1 MTFKT
6 KSQILVEKSQAI
18 LAHPL
23 TKHVQHRSLNIM
35 QILGATLLGFFQASG
50 NFFFFTLRS
59 LTHVFRPPFYFAQ
72 VMRQFMDIGY
82 YCLPVV
88 GLTTLFSGMVLA
100 LQSYTGF
107 SRYASGAESAIA
119 NIVVLSIT
127 RELGPVMAGLMV
139 AGRIGASIA
148 AELGTMRVT
157 EQIDALTTLSTQPVK
172 YLIVPRLLAGV
183 LMLPLL
189 VLVGD
194 VIGVF
199 GGFLIS
205 VYRLGFNASTY
216 IDQSWKFL
224 ETIDVVSGLV
234 KASVF
239 GFVITLMGCYFGF
252 HSKGG
257 AQGVGAAT
265 TNAVVS
271 SSILILILNYFITG
285 LFFGAH

>member
-1 MTFKT
+1 
-6 KSQILVEKSQAI
+6 
-18 LAHPL
+18 
-23 TKHVQHRSLNIM
+23 M
-35 QILGATLLGFFQASG
+35 QLLGRTFLRFIEGTG
-50 NFFFFTLRS
+50 NFAFFAIRGISHF
-59 LTHVFRPPFYFAQ
+59 FRPPLYLSQ
-72 VMRQFMDIGY
+72 IGRQFMDIGY

-107 SRYASGAESAIA
+107 SRYASGAESGIA
-119 NIVVLSIT
+119 NIVVISIT

-157 EQIDALTTLSTQPVK
+157 EQIDALTTLSTNPVK
-172 YLIVPRLLAGV
+172 YLIVPRILAGI

-189 VLVGD
+189 VAVGD
-194 VIGVF
+194 VIGIF

-205 VYRLGFNASTY
+205 VYRLGFNPANY
-216 IDQSWKFL
+216 IDQTWRFV
-224 ETIDVVSGLV
+224 ENIDVISGLV
-234 KASVF
+234 KAAVF
-239 GFVITLMGCYFGF
+239 GFVVTLMGCYFGF
-252 HSKGG
+252 NSKGG